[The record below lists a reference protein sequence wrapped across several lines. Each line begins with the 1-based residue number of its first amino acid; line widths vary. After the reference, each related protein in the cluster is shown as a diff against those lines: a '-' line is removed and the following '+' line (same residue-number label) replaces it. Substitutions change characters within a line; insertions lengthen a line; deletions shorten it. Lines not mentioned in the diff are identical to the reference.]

1 MTQLYK
7 LSFRD
12 GQTFELSGPLLDRA
26 TTREEHIRSGDEVS
40 VDVEDGEPSLVRF
53 TQAHINH
60 AKAEQ
65 GRYKSTGPE
74 MTKGT
79 NTSKKDGSDF
89 SDDGLSSDDDSES
102 DEESDDVEEIG
113 ASTASKHA
121 PVSAKNKTRARVTAT
136 TIKGTQDDVTR
147 IGEETEW
154 NGADASHGP
163 FKGNLCT
170 CSCSLCK
177 GSFTCLHSH

>member
-26 TTREEHIRSGDEVS
+26 TTREEHIRSGEEVS

-53 TQAHINH
+53 TQARINH

-65 GRYKSTGPE
+65 GRYKMTGPE

-79 NTSKKDGSDF
+79 NTSKKDGSDS
-89 SDDGLSSDDDSES
+89 SDDGLSSSDDSES
-102 DEESDDVEEIG
+102 DEESYSVEESDT
-113 ASTASKHA
+113 STASNHA

-147 IGEETEW
+147 IGEQTEW
-154 NGADASHGP
+154 NGADTSHGP

-177 GSFTCLHSH
+177 GSLTCLHPH